1 MSMRSHYCGLVT
13 ESLLG
18 QTVTLCGWVNRR
30 RDHGGVIFVDLRD
43 REGYVQ
49 VVCDPDRPDMFKTA
63 ESIRNE
69 FCVQI
74 KGLVRARPEGT
85 TNDNLKSGKIEV
97 LCHEL
102 NVLNPS
108 VTPPFQIDE
117 DNLSE
122 TTRLT
127 HRVLDLRRPYMQN
140 NLMLRYR
147 VSMEVRKFLDAN
159 GFIDIETPMLTKST
173 PEGARDYLVPS
184 RVHDGHFF
192 ALPQSPQ
199 LFKQLLMVAGYDRY
213 YQITKCF
220 RDEDLRADRQPEFT
234 QIDIETSF
242 LTEEDI
248 RAMFQGMIKTVFQ
261 NTIGVDLGEFPVM
274 AYADAMYRYGSD
286 KPDLRVQ
293 LQFTE
298 LTDVMKDVDFK
309 VFSGA
314 ANMKGGRVVALR
326 VPNGSKEGAGISRGE
341 IDAYTEFVKIYGAK
355 GLAYI
360 RVNDVTKGRDG
371 LQSPIVKNI
380 HDAALS
386 AVLERTGAQDGDLIF
401 FGADKEKVVNDAI
414 GALRLK
420 IGHSE
425 FGKKN
430 GLFEDRWAPLWVVDF
445 PMFEYDEEAGR
456 YNAVHHPFTAPK
468 DGHEDWMVTAP
479 EKCIA
484 KGYDMVLNGWE
495 MGGGSVR
502 IHRADVQQ
510 KVFDALKITPEEAQ
524 VKFGFLLDALQ
535 YGAPPHGGLA
545 FGLDRMITLMT
556 GAESIRDVIAFPKTQ
571 RAQCLLTQAP
581 SLVEEKQLRELH
593 IRLRNPDA
601 LKQTA

>member
-1 MSMRSHYCGLVT
+1 MAMRSHYCGLVT
-13 ESLLG
+13 EALLG
-18 QTVTLCGWVNRR
+18 QTVTLSGWVNRR
-30 RDHGGVIFVDLRD
+30 RDHGGVIFIDLRD
-43 REGYVQ
+43 REGSVQ
-49 VVCDPDRPDMFKTA
+49 VVCDPDRAEMFATA
-63 ESIRNE
+63 EDVRSE
-69 FCVQI
+69 FCVQVV
-74 KGLVRARPEGT
+74 GLVRERPAGT

-97 LCHEL
+97 LCHSL
-102 NVLNPS
+102 VVLNPS

-117 DNLSE
+117 ENLSE

-147 VSMEVRKFLDAN
+147 VSMEVRKFLDTH
-159 GFIDIETPMLTKST
+159 GFVDIETPMLTKST

-184 RVHDGHFF
+184 RVHDGQFF

-199 LFKQLLMVAGYDRY
+199 LFKQLLMVAGFDRY

-242 LTEEDI
+242 MEEQEIRDLTQE
-248 RAMFQGMIKTVFQ
+248 MIKTVFQ
-261 NTIGVDLGEFPVM
+261 NTLGVDLGEFPVM
-274 AYADAMYRYGSD
+274 TYQDAAYRFGSD
-286 KPDLRVQ
+286 KPDLRVK
-293 LQFTE
+293 LEFTE

-314 ANMKGGRVVALR
+314 ANMKNGRVVALR
-326 VPNGSKEGAGISRGE
+326 VPGGARETGGLSRGE
-341 IDAYTEFVKIYGAK
+341 IDGYAEFVKIYGAK

-360 RVNDVTKGRDG
+360 KVNELAKGRDG

-380 HDAALS
+380 HDAAIAEILK
-386 AVLERTGAQDGDLIF
+386 RTGAQDGDLLF
-401 FGADKEKVVNDAI
+401 FGADKEKIVNDAI
-414 GALRLK
+414 GALRIK

-430 GLFEDRWAPLWVVDF
+430 GLFDDRWAPLWVVDF
-445 PMFEYDEEAGR
+445 PMFEHDEENNR
-456 YNAVHHPFTAPK
+456 WVAVHHPFTAPK
-468 DGHEDWMVTAP
+468 DGHEDYMVTAP
-479 EKCIA
+479 EKCIS

-502 IHRADVQQ
+502 IHRADVQR

-524 VKFGFLLDALQ
+524 QKFGFLLDALQ

-545 FGLDRMITLMT
+545 FGLDRIVTLMT

-581 SLVEEKQLRELH
+581 SPVDEKQLRELH
-593 IRLRNPDA
+593 IRLRNVDA
-601 LKQTA
+601 VKAG

>member
-1 MSMRSHYCGLVT
+1 MRTHYCGLVT
-13 ESLLG
+13 EALQG
-18 QTVTLCGWVNRR
+18 QSVSLCGWVNRR
-30 RDHGGVIFVDLRD
+30 RDHGGVIFIDLRD

-49 VVCDPDRPDMFKTA
+49 VVCDPDRADMFKVA
-63 ESIRNE
+63 EDIRNE

-74 KGLVRARPEGT
+74 KGVVRSRPEGT
-85 TNDNLKSGKIEV
+85 VNEQLKSGKIEV

-102 NVLNPS
+102 VVLNPS
-108 VTPPFQIDE
+108 VTPPFQLDD

-127 HRVLDLRRPYMQN
+127 HRVLDLRRPYMQK

-147 VSMEVRKFLDAN
+147 VSMAVRKFLDAN
-159 GFIDIETPMLTKST
+159 GFVDIETPMLTKST

-199 LFKQLLMVAGYDRY
+199 LFKQLLMVSGFDRY

-242 LTEEDI
+242 LGEEEI
-248 RAMFQGMIKTVFQ
+248 RALFQDMIKGVFQ
-261 NTIGVDLGEFPVM
+261 QVLNIDLGDFPIM
-274 AYADAMYRYGSD
+274 AYAEAMHRFGSD

-293 LQFTE
+293 LEFTE
-298 LTDVMKDVDFK
+298 LTDIMADVDFK
-309 VFSGA
+309 VFSGPA
-314 ANMKGGRVVALR
+314 TSKGGRVVALR
-326 VPNGSKEGAGISRGE
+326 VPGGGEMSRGE
-341 IDAYTEFVKIYGAK
+341 IDGYTEFVKIYGAK
-355 GLAYI
+355 GLAWI
-360 RVNDVTKGRDG
+360 KVNEVAKGREG
-371 LQSPIVKNI
+371 LQSPIVKNL
-380 HDAALS
+380 HDKAIAEILS
-386 AVLERTGAQDGDLIF
+386 RSGAQDGDLLF
-401 FGADKEKVVNDAI
+401 FGADKAKVVNDAI
-414 GALRLK
+414 GGLRLK
-420 IGHSE
+420 IGHSD
-425 FGKKN
+425 FGKKQ
-430 GLFEDRWAPLWVVDF
+430 GLLQDRWAPLWVVDF
-445 PMFEYDEEAGR
+445 PMFEFDEEADR

-495 MGGGSVR
+495 IGGGSVR

-524 VKFGFLLDALQ
+524 IKFGFLLDALQ

-545 FGLDRMITLMT
+545 FGLDRIVTLMT
-556 GAESIRDVIAFPKTQ
+556 GADSIRDVIAFPKTQ

-581 SLVEEKQLRELH
+581 SLVDEKQLRELH
-593 IRLRNPDA
+593 IRLR
-601 LKQTA
+601 KVETA